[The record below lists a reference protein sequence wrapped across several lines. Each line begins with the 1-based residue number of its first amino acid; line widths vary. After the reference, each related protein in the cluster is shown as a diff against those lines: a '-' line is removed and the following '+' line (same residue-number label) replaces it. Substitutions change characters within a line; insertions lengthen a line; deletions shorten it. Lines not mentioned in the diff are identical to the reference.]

1 MSVLDD
7 RRRSTKERLDALQG
21 QLGRASEVLQGKA
34 CVYLTGSVARGE
46 AGKNSDLDLFI
57 VGLEDDKGQRQ
68 LTKLDEIIVK
78 ADLITKSRELN
89 FPDFSGDG
97 EYLVHYTLGTLRKN
111 LGDPRDDAEN
121 TFTARLLL
129 LLESHPLLGES
140 IYRRIIDEVIASYW
154 RDFAEHS
161 SEFIPAFLA
170 NDIVRMW
177 KTFCVNYE
185 ARTEKTP
192 QERLAKRKLMN
203 YKLKHS
209 RMLTCYSGLLYLLWV
224 CRTNNTVT
232 PDDAKHMVSLS
243 PTKRLEWLKEQYPSC
258 ASLVDSLLEEYE
270 AFLAATEPK
279 KEELLIVFADRDRA
293 REQLQKARDFG
304 ERIFKPIVEVGQ
316 TSPLYRFLLV

>member
-7 RRRSTKERLDALQG
+7 RRRLTKERLDALQG

-46 AGKNSDLDLFI
+46 ASKNSDLDLFI

-68 LTKLDEIIVK
+68 LSKLDEIIVK
-78 ADLITKSRELN
+78 AELITKSRELS

-111 LGDPRDDAEN
+111 LGDPKDDAEN

-140 IYRRIIDEVIASYW
+140 TYQRIIDEVIASYW
-154 RDFAEHS
+154 RDFAEHAS
-161 SEFIPAFLA
+161 DFIPGFLA

-185 ARTEKTP
+185 ARTEKAP
-192 QERLAKRKLMN
+192 PEKLAKRKLMN

-209 RMLTCYSGLLYLLWV
+209 RMLTCYSALLYLLWV
-224 CRTNNTVT
+224 CRVNHTVT
-232 PDDAKHMVSLS
+232 PDDAKHMVRLS
-243 PTKRLEWLKEQYPSC
+243 PTKRLEWLKAQYPDS
-258 ASLVDSLLEEYE
+258 ATLVDSLLEEYD
-270 AFLAATEPK
+270 AFLAATEAK
-279 KEELLIVFADRDRA
+279 KEELLLVFGDRDRA
-293 REQLQKARDFG
+293 REQIQRTKNFG
-304 ERIFKPIVEVGQ
+304 EHIFKLILAVGQ
-316 TSPLYRFLLV
+316 LSPLYRFLVV